1 MEARACRACGKI
13 FNYISGIAIC
23 DACKKKREEQFQE
36 VKKYINDHRGATM
49 EEVTEETG
57 VSQKLLRQWI
67 KEERLVLSK
76 DSPIVF
82 HCEHCGA
89 TIRTGRFCEECKNK
103 LGGNLD
109 KLTSKPSGASD
120 SGAGRPGGS
129 NMGMHYL
136 R

>member
-1 MEARACRACGKI
+1 M
-13 FNYISGIAIC
+13 
-23 DACKKKREEQFQE
+23 D
-36 VKKYINDHRGATM
+36 
-49 EEVTEETG
+49 EVTEETG

-109 KLTSKPSGASD
+109 KLTSKPSGGSD
-120 SGAGRPGGS
+120 SGVGKHGGS